1 MWYIF
6 SLIASYPLMVCP
18 LGDRKSMMA
27 QRQQVLVLTDGEKLT
42 ILIAR
47 DGRDIGDIASAWG
60 KTRVQIWRYQ
70 NSEKLKPVVIKRA
83 CEVLGVPE
91 SVFDPRLNANQLLE
105 ELDRL
110 RHDVEN
116 LNHRVHVLEAEKS
129 GLSDAIKILNTSVPV
144 KKEGEN

>member
-6 SLIASYPLMVCP
+6 SLIASYPLMVCH

-47 DGRDIGDIASAWG
+47 DGRDIDDIASAWG
-60 KTRVQIWRYQ
+60 RTRVQIWRYQ
-70 NSEKLKPVVIKRA
+70 NSEKLKPVVIQRA

-91 SVFDPRLNANQLLE
+91 SIFDPRLNTDSLLQ
-105 ELDRL
+105 ELDRMQ
-110 RHDVEN
+110 HDIEN
-116 LNHRVHVLEAEKS
+116 LNHRVHILEAEKT
-129 GLSDAIKILNTSVPV
+129 GLSDAIKILNTPA
-144 KKEGEN
+144 KKEGNN